1 MKRILNRLKFET
13 KLNLG
18 IIAIVGGMALVLL
31 PVVARMTST
40 ALLDESKMRGAALA
54 ESLAARV
61 VEPLLAGDHLRLHSM
76 LGETGDVVYLFVLDA
91 EGRVAGDA
99 RPA

>member
-54 ESLAARV
+54 
-61 VEPLLAGDHLRLHSM
+61 
-76 LGETGDVVYLFVLDA
+76 T
-91 EGRVAGDA
+91 
-99 RPA
+99 

>member
-31 PVVARMTST
+31 PVVQLPDRKS
-40 ALLDESKMRGAALA
+40 
-54 ESLAARV
+54 V
-61 VEPLLAGDHLRLHSM
+61 V
-76 LGETGDVVYLFVLDA
+76 
-91 EGRVAGDA
+91 
-99 RPA
+99 